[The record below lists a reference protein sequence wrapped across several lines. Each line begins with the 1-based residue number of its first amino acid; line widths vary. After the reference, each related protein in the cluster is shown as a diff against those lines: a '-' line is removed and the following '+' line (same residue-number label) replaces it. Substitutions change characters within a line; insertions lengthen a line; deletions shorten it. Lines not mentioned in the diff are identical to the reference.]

1 MFTRG
6 IDKRMKIILLIFSSI
21 LLIIVLRVFYVQVVD
36 YKRLSSLASDLWS
49 RNLPIEASRGRILD
63 RNGVVLADNI
73 TTTSLVLIPNQIKNK
88 KEVTEKLAEILGVSF
103 DEMKE
108 HVYKE
113 TSIERVH
120 PEGRRLSYEVA
131 DKIEALNFDGV
142 YLVKES
148 KRYYPYEEM
157 LSHVLG
163 YVGIDNQGL
172 SGIELQYDDYLT
184 GENGAIK
191 YFSDAKGNKLELT
204 DLYIEP
210 QDGMDLQLTIDINIQ
225 KSVERELDNVVDM
238 FNPDMA
244 LAVVMDPNTGE
255 ILAMSSR
262 PNFDPNNYKNYSV
275 EELSRN
281 LPIWA
286 SYEPGSTQKIVT
298 TAAAVEEGVVDL
310 FKDEFTDT
318 GSVQVDTARI
328 KCWKAGGH
336 GHQTFL
342 QVLQNSC
349 NPGFVKMGQLLGKE
363 KLFDYLD
370 LFGFGSKTGIDLN
383 GEGEGIIFPL
393 SKVGN
398 IELATTAFGQGISV
412 TPIQQA
418 RAISAVING
427 GILLKPYVLKNI
439 LEPETGN
446 VMEHNSKIEIRRV
459 ISEDTSKIM
468 RYALETVVA
477 LGGGKSAY
485 IDGYRIGG
493 KTGTAQKAVNG
504 SYLAN
509 NYIMSFVGIVPSN
522 NPEAVLYI
530 AIDNPK
536 DTALLSSYTTT
547 PIARRILL
555 DIIDALGIEKQE
567 GGVEKDWEWS
577 DKVYYEVADVVGKN
591 PDEAKKLLEHFL
603 VEYSGRGDK
612 IISQSPSAGTRLE
625 DGSTIKLMLGN

>member
-21 LLIIVLRVFYVQVVD
+21 LLVIVLRVFYVQVVD
-36 YKRLSSLASDLWS
+36 YKKLSSLASDLWS

-120 PEGRRLSYEVA
+120 PEGRRLSYEIA

-210 QDGMDLQLTIDINIQ
+210 QDGMNLQLTIDINIQ
-225 KSVERELDNVVDM
+225 KSVERELDNVIDM

-262 PNFDPNNYKNYSV
+262 PNFDPNNYENYST

-363 KLFDYLD
+363 RLFHYLD

-393 SKVGN
+393 DKVGN

-412 TPIQQA
+412 TPIQQIT
-418 RAISAVING
+418 AISAVING
-427 GILLKPYVLKNI
+427 GDLLKPFVLKNI

-446 VMEHNSKIEIRRV
+446 VMEHNSKTKVRKV
-459 ISEDTSKIM
+459 ISEETSEIM

-522 NPEAVLYI
+522 DPEAVLYI

-555 DIIDALGIEKQE
+555 DIIDALDIEKQE
-567 GGVEKDWEWS
+567 GGVEKDYEWT
-577 DKVYYEVADVVGKN
+577 DKVYYEVADVVGKT
-591 PDEAKKLLEHFL
+591 PEEAKKLLEHFSI
-603 VEYSGRGDK
+603 EYSGSGEK

-625 DGSTIKLMLGN
+625 DGSTVKLMLGN

>member
-36 YKRLSSLASDLWS
+36 YKKLSTLASDLWS

-73 TTTSLVLIPNQIKNK
+73 TTTSLVLIPNQIK
-88 KEVTEKLAEILGVSF
+88 I
-103 DEMKE
+103 
-108 HVYKE
+108 
-113 TSIERVH
+113 
-120 PEGRRLSYEVA
+120 
-131 DKIEALNFDGV
+131 NFDGV

-172 SGIELQYDDYLT
+172 SGIELQYDDYLM

-238 FNPDMA
+238 FDPDMA

-255 ILAMSSR
+255 VLAMSSR
-262 PNFDPNNYKNYSV
+262 PNFDPNNYQNYTT

-298 TAAAVEEGVVDL
+298 TASAVEEGVVDL

-318 GSVQVDTARI
+318 GSVKVDTARI

-363 KLFDYLD
+363 RLFHYLD
-370 LFGFGSKTGIDLN
+370 LFGFGEKTEIDLN

-393 SKVGN
+393 DKVGN

-412 TPIQQA
+412 TPIQQV

-446 VMEHNSKIEIRRV
+446 VMEHNSKKEIRRV

-567 GGVEKDWEWS
+567 GGVEKDYEWT
-577 DKVYYEVADVVGKN
+577 DKVYYKVKNVVGKS
-591 PDEAKKLLEHFL
+591 PDEAKKALEHFSI
-603 VEYSGRGDK
+603 EYSGSGDV
-612 IISQSPSAGTRLE
+612 IISQSPKAGTRLE
-625 DGSTIKLMLGN
+625 DGSTVKLMLGN

>member
-36 YKRLSSLASDLWS
+36 YKKLSNLASDLWS

-88 KEVTEKLAEILGVSF
+88 KEVTEKLADILDVSF

-120 PEGRRLSYEVA
+120 PEGRRLSYEIA

-172 SGIELQYDDYLT
+172 SGIELQYDDYLM

-225 KSVERELDNVVDM
+225 KSVERELDNVIDM

-262 PNFDPNNYKNYSV
+262 PNYDPNNYQNYSQ

-298 TAAAVEEGVVDL
+298 TASAVEEEVVDL

-318 GSVQVDTARI
+318 GSVRVDTARI

-363 KLFDYLD
+363 RLFHYLD
-370 LFGFGSKTGIDLN
+370 LFGFGEKTGIDLN

-393 SKVGN
+393 DKVGN

-412 TPIQQA
+412 TPIQQV

-446 VMEHNSKIEIRRV
+446 VMEHNSKKEIRRV

-567 GGVEKDWEWS
+567 GGVEKDYEWT
-577 DKVYYEVADVVGKN
+577 DKVYYKVKNVVGKS
-591 PDEAKKLLEHFL
+591 PDEAKKALEHFSI
-603 VEYSGRGDK
+603 EYSGSGDV
-612 IISQSPSAGTRLE
+612 IISQSPKAGTRLE
-625 DGSTIKLMLGN
+625 DGSTVKLMLGN

>member
-21 LLIIVLRVFYVQVVD
+21 LLVIVLRVFYVQVVD
-36 YKRLSSLASDLWS
+36 YKKLSSLASDLWS

-88 KEVTEKLAEILGVSF
+88 KEVTEKLADILGVSF

-120 PEGRRLSYEVA
+120 PEGRRLSYEIA

-148 KRYYPYEEM
+148 KRYYPYDTM

-225 KSVERELDNVVDM
+225 KSIERELDNVVDM

-262 PNFDPNNYKNYSV
+262 PNYDPNNYQDYTT

-298 TAAAVEEGVVDL
+298 TAAAVEEGVIDL

-363 KLFDYLD
+363 RLFSYLD

-393 SKVGN
+393 DQVGN

-412 TPIQQA
+412 TPIQQV

-427 GILLKPYVLKNI
+427 GYLLNPYVLKNI

-446 VMEHNSKIEIRRV
+446 VMEHNSKTVIRKT
-459 ISEDTSKIM
+459 ISEETSKIM

-477 LGGGKSAY
+477 LGGGKAAY

-522 NPEAVLYI
+522 DPEAVLYI

-555 DIIDALGIEKQE
+555 DIIDALDIEKQE
-567 GGVEKDWEWS
+567 GGVEKDYEWS
-577 DKVYYEVADVVGKN
+577 DKIYYEVPDVVGKT
-591 PDEAKKLLEHFL
+591 PEEAKKLLEHFTI
-603 VEYSGRGDK
+603 EYSGSGDV
-612 IISQSPSAGTRLE
+612 IISQSPEAGTRLE
-625 DGSTIKLMLGN
+625 DGSTVKLMLGN

>member
-21 LLIIVLRVFYVQVVD
+21 LLVIVLRVFYVQVVD
-36 YKRLSSLASDLWS
+36 YKKLSSLASDLWS

-120 PEGRRLSYEVA
+120 PEGRRLSYEIA

-210 QDGMDLQLTIDINIQ
+210 QDGMNLQLTIDINIQ
-225 KSVERELDNVVDM
+225 KSVERELDNVIDM

-262 PNFDPNNYKNYSV
+262 PNFDPNNYENYST

-363 KLFDYLD
+363 RLFHYLD

-393 SKVGN
+393 DKVGN

-412 TPIQQA
+412 TPIQQIT
-418 RAISAVING
+418 AISAVING
-427 GILLKPYVLKNI
+427 GDLLKPFVLKNI

-446 VMEHNSKIEIRRV
+446 VMEHNSKNKVRKV
-459 ISEDTSKIM
+459 ISEETSEIM

-504 SYLAN
+504 AYLAN

-522 NPEAVLYI
+522 DPEAVLYI

-555 DIIDALGIEKQE
+555 DIIDALDIEKQE
-567 GGVEKDWEWS
+567 GGVEKDYEWT
-577 DKVYYEVADVVGKN
+577 DKVYYEVADVVGKT
-591 PDEAKKLLEHFL
+591 PEEAKKLLEHFSI
-603 VEYSGRGDK
+603 EYSGSGEK

-625 DGSTIKLMLGN
+625 DGSTVKLMLGN

>member
-21 LLIIVLRVFYVQVVD
+21 LLVIVLRVFYVQVVD
-36 YKRLSSLASDLWS
+36 YKKLSNLASDLWS

-88 KEVTEKLAEILGVSF
+88 KEVTEKLADILDVSF

-120 PEGRRLSYEVA
+120 PEGRRLSYEIA

-225 KSVERELDNVVDM
+225 KSVERELDNVIDM

-244 LAVVMDPNTGE
+244 LAVVMNPNTGE

-262 PNFDPNNYKNYSV
+262 PNYDPNNYQNYSQ

-298 TAAAVEEGVVDL
+298 TASAVEEGVVDL

-318 GSVQVDTARI
+318 GSVRVDTARI

-363 KLFDYLD
+363 RLFHYLD
-370 LFGFGSKTGIDLN
+370 LFGFGEKTGIDLN

-393 SKVGN
+393 DKVGN

-412 TPIQQA
+412 TPIQQV

-446 VMEHNSKIEIRRV
+446 VMEHNSKKEIRRV

-567 GGVEKDWEWS
+567 GGVEKDYEWT
-577 DKVYYEVADVVGKN
+577 DKVYYKVKNVVGKS
-591 PDEAKKLLEHFL
+591 PDEAKKALEHFSI
-603 VEYSGRGDK
+603 EYSGSGDV
-612 IISQSPSAGTRLE
+612 IISQSPKAGTRLE
-625 DGSTIKLMLGN
+625 DGSTVKLMLGN

>member
-21 LLIIVLRVFYVQVVD
+21 LLVIVLRVFYVQVVD
-36 YKRLSSLASDLWS
+36 YKKLSNLASDLWS

-88 KEVTEKLAEILGVSF
+88 KEVTEKLADILDVSF

-120 PEGRRLSYEVA
+120 PEGRRLSYEIA

-172 SGIELQYDDYLT
+172 SGIELQYDDYLM
-184 GENGAIK
+184 GENGTIK

-225 KSVERELDNVVDM
+225 KSVERELDNVIDM

-262 PNFDPNNYKNYSV
+262 PNYDPNNYQNYSQ

-298 TAAAVEEGVVDL
+298 TASAVEEGVVDL

-318 GSVQVDTARI
+318 GSVRVDTARI

-363 KLFDYLD
+363 RLFHYLD
-370 LFGFGSKTGIDLN
+370 LFGFGEKTGIDLN

-393 SKVGN
+393 DKVGN

-412 TPIQQA
+412 TPIQQV

-446 VMEHNSKIEIRRV
+446 VMEHNSKKEIRRV

-555 DIIDALGIEKQE
+555 DIIDALDIEKQD

-577 DKVYYEVADVVGKN
+577 DKIYYEVVDVVGKT
-591 PDEAKKLLEHFL
+591 PDEAKKLLEHFSI
-603 VEYSGRGDK
+603 EYSGSGEK
-612 IISQSPSAGTRLE
+612 IISQSPEAGTRLE
-625 DGSTIKLMLGN
+625 DGSTVKLMLGD

>member
-21 LLIIVLRVFYVQVVD
+21 LLVIVLRVFYVQVVD
-36 YKRLSSLASDLWS
+36 YKKLSTLASDLWS

-88 KEVTEKLAEILGVSF
+88 KEVTTKLAEILGVSF

-225 KSVERELDNVVDM
+225 KSIERELDNVVDM

-244 LAVVMDPNTGE
+244 LAVVMDPKTGE

-262 PNFDPNNYKNYSV
+262 PNFDPNNYQDYSQ

-363 KLFDYLD
+363 RLFHYLD

-393 SKVGN
+393 ENVGN

-412 TPIQQA
+412 TPIQQIT
-418 RAISAVING
+418 AISAVING
-427 GILLKPYVLKNI
+427 GDLLKPFVLKNI

-446 VMEHNSKIEIRRV
+446 VMEHNSKTKVRKV
-459 ISEDTSKIM
+459 ISEKTSEIM

-477 LGGGKSAY
+477 LGGGKAAY

-504 SYLAN
+504 AYLAN

-522 NPEAVLYI
+522 DPEAVLYI

-555 DIIDALGIEKQE
+555 DIIDALDIEKQE
-567 GGVEKDWEWS
+567 GGVEKDYEWT
-577 DKVYYEVADVVGKN
+577 DKVYYEVANVVGKT
-591 PDEAKKLLEHFL
+591 PDEAKKLLEHFSI
-603 VEYSGRGDK
+603 EYSGSGEK
-612 IISQSPSAGTRLE
+612 VVSQSPEAGTRLE
-625 DGSTIKLMLGN
+625 DGSTVKLMLGN